1 MFSLKL
7 VSRIY
12 KNNFH
17 YFSIQKTATYIYS
30 LRPAPHATRPALR
43 AASRFKSRKNWTTL
57 CPVQKTEF
65 KIGRMKH
72 TYASHHYSYAPRR
85 GSSGLYSK
93 TFVAVEPRGLYVEM
107 MVFASCSLS
116 CVFIFALFSGVCVGA
131 VLRFSCCC
139 CYLVCILVIEWAWY
153 FILALLFV
161 ILWLFCTFLCIIVS
175 SIIKSFS
182 STKKKSTSTKS
193 SAWCY
198 GSFSPIETRKGLEA
212 QYSFTVH
219 KKYSIWEGKKASLK
233 LSL

>member
-1 MFSLKL
+1 VLAS
-7 VSRIY
+7 
-12 KNNFH
+12 NP

-93 TFVAVEPRGLYVEM
+93 TFMAMVPTLCCEKFVSSLWVGVEPGGLYVEM

-182 STKKKSTSTKS
+182 SSKKK
-193 SAWCY
+193 
-198 GSFSPIETRKGLEA
+198 IN
-212 QYSFTVH
+212 QY
-219 KKYSIWEGKKASLK
+219 
-233 LSL
+233 